1 MSWGGVISLIC
12 IFLVCVALTGCVQSR
27 PDGWCAVAV
36 EGVCVSRWHK
46 GEKVPSGEIDMR
58 YVGASCSNG
67 GAIDEKA
74 YNERDMETQ
83 GDWSKYDFISR
94 GVHCGGSVTTT
105 GKEW

>member
-12 IFLVCVALTGCVQSR
+12 IFIVCVALTGCVQSR

-36 EGVCVSRWHK
+36 EGICVSRWHK

-58 YVGASCSNG
+58 YSGISCLNGA
-67 GAIDEKA
+67 AVDE
-74 YNERDMETQ
+74 ETKTLSDAQ
-83 GDWSKYDFISR
+83 W
-94 GVHCGGSVTTT
+94 CGGSTITT

>member
-36 EGVCVSRWHK
+36 DGICVSRWHK
-46 GEKVPSGEIDMR
+46 GEKIPSGEIDMR
-58 YVGASCSNG
+58 YSGTSCLNGA
-67 GAIDEKA
+67 AVDEDTKTLSDA
-74 YNERDMETQ
+74 Q
-83 GDWSKYDFISR
+83 W
-94 GVHCGGSVTTT
+94 CGGSTTTT

>member
-12 IFLVCVALTGCVQSR
+12 IFLVCIALTGCVQSR

-58 YVGASCSNG
+58 YSGISCLNGA
-67 GAIDEKA
+67 AVDE
-74 YNERDMETQ
+74 ETKTLSDAQ
-83 GDWSKYDFISR
+83 W
-94 GVHCGGSVTTT
+94 CGGSVITT

>member
-36 EGVCVSRWHK
+36 NGICVSRWHK

-58 YVGASCSNG
+58 WNGATCSN
-67 GAIDEKA
+67 ANPSTNEEKSTPDNVVIDTA
-74 YNERDMETQ
+74 L
-83 GDWSKYDFISR
+83 W
-94 GVHCGGSVTTT
+94 CGGSTITT